1 MIEGRRTGVPLL
13 RGGTRSIS
21 AASNSSRMDSSEVR
35 PASPSAHDVGPE
47 ASQPPQ
53 QHVHCVVTLAHR
65 HVKLRVSE
73 LDTVGSL
80 VELSKVKLHDK
91 YPYEEFA
98 GSVVGVR
105 SARLDIGKYGFS
117 APPCSLDCFSSIVVI
132 PAQTCI

>member
-1 MIEGRRTGVPLL
+1 MYCCFEGALAVSVACNR
-13 RGGTRSIS
+13 
-21 AASNSSRMDSSEVR
+21 SRMNCSEAR
-35 PASPSAHDVGPE
+35 PASPSAHAEGPE
-47 ASQPPQ
+47 VSQLPP

-65 HVKLRVSE
+65 HVKLRVSA

-105 SARLDIGKYGFS
+105 SARLDRGKYGVNAS
-117 APPCSLDCFSSIVVI
+117 HCSLGCYS
-132 PAQTCI
+132 